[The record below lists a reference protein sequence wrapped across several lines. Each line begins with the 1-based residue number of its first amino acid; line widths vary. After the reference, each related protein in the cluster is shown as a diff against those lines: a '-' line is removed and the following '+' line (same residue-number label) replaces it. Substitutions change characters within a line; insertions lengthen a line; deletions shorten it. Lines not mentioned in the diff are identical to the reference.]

1 MKKYNIGIALGGGG
15 TRGFAHLGVLKAL
28 NEKKIY
34 PDIISGTSAGAIA
47 GAFIASGKTPEETF
61 EIFKNKRFADYTRL
75 RLPVSGFFGIEKLK
89 KILRE
94 NIKFKYLEELKIPLF
109 VTITNITKGEVEYI
123 NKGPLNKI
131 IIASSSIPV
140 LFSPVNI
147 KNNLYVDGGL
157 LDNIPVKP
165 LVRRCEKIIAVNIHP
180 VETSGKLDNLIRISA
195 RTFQLSLNSNIKYVK
210 SKADLYI
217 EPKGIQKFNILDV
230 KKPKELYEL
239 GYNYVKN
246 LKIDL

>member
-1 MKKYNIGIALGGGG
+1 MKKYKIGIALGGGG
-15 TRGFAHLGVLKAL
+15 TRGFAHLGILKAL
-28 NEKKIY
+28 NEKGIY
-34 PDIISGTSAGAIA
+34 PDIISGTSVGAVA

-61 EIFKNKRFADYTRL
+61 NLFKNKRFTDYTRI
-75 RLPVSGFFGIEKLK
+75 RLPVSGFFGFEKLK

-94 NIKFKYLEELKIPLF
+94 NIKYKYLQDLKIPLL
-109 VTITNITKGEVEYI
+109 VTVTNLTKGEVEYV
-123 NKGPLNKI
+123 NAGPLNKI

-140 LFSPVNI
+140 LFSPVKI

-165 LVRRCEKIIAVNIHP
+165 LVRRCKKIIAVNIHP
-180 VETSGKLDNLIRISA
+180 IETSGKFDNLIRIST
-195 RTFQLSLNSNIKYVK
+195 RTFELSLNSNIKYIK

-217 EPKGIQKFNILDV
+217 EPKGIQKFNILDI

-246 LKIDL
+246 LNIDL